1 MDFMFVVDSSSSIT
15 PNDFN
20 IQKEFLT
27 EIVKQ
32 YNSSETANFGLVRF
46 SSSASVVIELA
57 SVSGEGLIAAI
68 NAVPYEP
75 GSTNTAAGIRLAMQ
89 QFILNGRPQVPQV
102 MIVLTDGA
110 SNDFDE
116 TVKAAQASHQ
126 SGIEIFAIGVGG
138 NANEDELKEI
148 ATSES
153 KVFNVAEFKRES
165 FGAILSDIVR
175 DTCHGKQRERE
186 GESVYI
192 RTTSYDSFNT

>member
-1 MDFMFVVDSSSSIT
+1 MFVVDSSSSIT
-15 PNDFN
+15 PTDFN

-27 EIVKQ
+27 EIVKR
-32 YNSSETANFGLVRF
+32 YNSSSSSETANFGLVRF

-57 SVSGEGLIAAI
+57 SLSGDGLITAI
-68 NAVPYEP
+68 NAVPYQP

-89 QFILNGRPQVPQV
+89 QFILNGRSQVPQV

-116 TVKAAQASHQ
+116 TVKAARASHQ

-148 ATSES
+148 ATSEK

-165 FGAILSDIVR
+165 FDAILSDIVR
-175 DTCHGKQRERE
+175 HTCHGKQRE
-186 GESVYI
+186 
-192 RTTSYDSFNT
+192 